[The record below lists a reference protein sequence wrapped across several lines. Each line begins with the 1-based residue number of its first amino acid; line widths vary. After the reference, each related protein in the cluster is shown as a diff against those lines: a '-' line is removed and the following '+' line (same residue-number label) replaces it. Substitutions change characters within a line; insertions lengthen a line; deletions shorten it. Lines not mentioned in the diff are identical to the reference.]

1 MLIILEG
8 CDGTGKST
16 IAKRLASV
24 LNAEVIHCST
34 KTPNNYDFFSEIIYH
49 SRERNIIADRFM
61 YGQFVYQEENERKLT
76 KAQLYQLETQLLS
89 AGAKVVLV
97 SATEKD
103 IEARLGARNE
113 KLINGL
119 SISEVKDR
127 FNHLMEDSMLPVK
140 LWDTSTG
147 ITTEVE

>member
-24 LNAEVIHCST
+24 LNAEVIHCNT
-34 KTPNNYDFFSEIIYH
+34 KTPNDYDFFSEIIYQ

-61 YGQFVYQEENERKLT
+61 YGQFVYQEENQRNLT
-76 KAQLYQLETQLLS
+76 KAQLYQLEIHLLS

-97 SATEKD
+97 SATTKD
-103 IEARLGARNE
+103 IEARLDSRNE

-127 FNHLMEDSMLPVK
+127 FYYLMKNSMLPVK

>member
-1 MLIILEG
+1 MLVILEG

-34 KTPNNYDFFSEIIYH
+34 KTPNNYGFFSEIIYQ
-49 SRERNIIADRFM
+49 SRKRNIIADRFM

-76 KAQLYQLETQLLS
+76 KAQLYQLETQLLG

-97 SATEKD
+97 SATTKD
-103 IEARLGARNE
+103 IEARLDSRNE

-127 FNHLMEDSMLPVK
+127 FNSLMKNSMLPVK